1 MEERRGEGDFVLC
14 KVKGA
19 EYLHLVKAIKTDRFL
34 IGNNRGAGVT
44 KARRVAE
51 AMKDKTIII
60 ANSHPPE
67 GLYRDLG
74 FQHFASREM
83 AGNLLARLIAE
94 TRLVPSM
101 VDIDDERCCSCGD
114 ELHNG
119 ECINYF
125 CPMRDRY

>member
-1 MEERRGEGDFVLC
+1 MSVYEPTAQLL
-14 KVKGA
+14 KVIEA
-19 EYLHLVKAIKTDRFL
+19 ETASGRYDWVI